1 MIADSHANGTRSVLS
16 GLGILAH
23 KLWTESMNDKSVS
36 RRIRS
41 LVSGFGIRTLAI
53 AEGILLLGIVIYW
66 FAAGTDVPPNGDTS
80 SGHSHAEA
88 AETKWTCSMH
98 PQIIKD
104 GPGKCPLCGM
114 DLIPLKLGGKQMTG
128 MRQLVVSPAARA
140 LMNVQ
145 VTPVERRFVETE
157 VRMVGKVDYDETRLK
172 HITAWVPGRLDR
184 LFVDYTGVS
193 VEEGTHMVYIYS
205 EQLYSAQQELIE
217 AVRSARE
224 RANEPRSNFFSDGG
238 VDLVES
244 AREKLRLL
252 GLTPDQIAKIEQQTK
267 PEDHTLINSTMNGI
281 VIEKLKQQGD
291 RVQTGER
298 IYTVADLSQVWVKM
312 DAYESDLLWL
322 RYGQDVTFTT
332 EAYPGEEFHGR
343 IAFIDPVLDE
353 KTRTVKVRVNVPN
366 EDGRLKPEMFVRA
379 VVKANI
385 AAGGRVIDADLS
397 GKWVSP
403 MHPEIVKDE
412 PGDCDICGMPLV
424 RAESLGYVTADA
436 AGAAAPLVVPVSAP
450 LLTGTRAIVYV
461 ELPKT
466 ESPTFEGR
474 EIILGP
480 RAGDYYLVK
489 HGLNEGDLV
498 VTAGNFKIDS
508 ALQIQAKPSMMT
520 PEGGGGG
527 GHDHGGARAGSPE
540 STGAH
545 AGHAMAADLPVS
557 VRQKLAQ
564 IAAAFQTLQASS
576 QGNNRDTIRESWR
589 NFGRTVQSVDA
600 DSFSG
605 HAKMV
610 WQELSMLLLND
621 AVAGAEAVDAEAAR
635 QPLVRTSRTIERL
648 DQSIG
653 LSHPGL
659 PQQYDVPNE
668 FHQQLAGVW
677 KAYQQIGEALA
688 GDDADKARASTATLK
703 AATEAVD
710 MKLLTD
716 ATAHNAWMRE
726 LKNLSKITDRLAGAE
741 DIKVMRGHFEAL
753 SGVTQVLAL
762 SFGFGAE
769 RPVFEHHCPMAFGN
783 KGAIWL
789 QSDDK
794 SRNPYFGA
802 TMLKCA
808 DRVERLGGETT
819 GNESDTHAGHKH

>member
-1 MIADSHANGTRSVLS
+1 MTDEQA
-16 GLGILAH
+16 
-23 KLWTESMNDKSVS
+23 S
-36 RRIRS
+36 RGIRS
-41 LVSGFGIRTLAI
+41 LVSGFGFKTLAI

-66 FAAGTDVPPNGDTS
+66 MAAGSDATPGGDTGA
-80 SGHSHAEA
+80 GHNHAEA

-252 GLTPDQIAKIEQQTK
+252 GLTPEQIARIEQQTK

-379 VVKANI
+379 IVKANI

-436 AGAAAPLVVPVSAP
+436 AGAAAPLVIPVSAP

-474 EIILGP
+474 EILLGP
-480 RAGDYYLVK
+480 RAGNYYLVK
-489 HGLNEGDLV
+489 HGLSEGDLV

-527 GHDHGGARAGSPE
+527 GHDHGGHGG
-540 STGAH
+540 GAKQAS
-545 AGHAMAADLPVS
+545 AGHETQSVDLPVS
-557 VRQKLAQ
+557 VRQKLQQ
-564 IAAAFQTLQASS
+564 IGEAFKVLETAAKGDDREA
-576 QGNNRDTIRESWR
+576 IRSAWR
-589 NFGRTVQSVDA
+589 NFGRLVQSLDA
-600 DSFSG
+600 DSLTG
-605 HAKMV
+605 HSKMV
-610 WQELSMLLLND
+610 WKELSMLLVND
-621 AVAGAEAVDAEAAR
+621 AVEGLEVVDAATAR
-635 QPLVRTSRTIERL
+635 ELLAGTTRTMQRL
-648 DQSIG
+648 DQSLG
-653 LSHPGL
+653 LSHAGHIPK
-659 PQQYDVPNE
+659 QYDVPDD
-668 FHQQLAGVW
+668 FRGQLATVW

-688 GDDADKARASTATLK
+688 GDDPEKARTSTAAFK

-726 LKNLSKITDRLAGAE
+726 LTNLQKITQSLATAE
-741 DIKVMRGHFEAL
+741 DIKTQRGHFESL
-753 SGVTQVLAL
+753 SGVTQVLAM
-762 SFGFGAE
+762 SFGFGEAI
-769 RPVFEHHCPMAFGN
+769 PVFQHHCPMAFGN

-789 QSDDK
+789 QTDDK

-808 DRVERLGGETT
+808 DRVEQIGGSTA
-819 GNESDTHAGHKH
+819 SADPHAEHKH

>member
-1 MIADSHANGTRSVLS
+1 MTDEPA
-16 GLGILAH
+16 
-23 KLWTESMNDKSVS
+23 S
-36 RRIRS
+36 RGIRS
-41 LVSGFGIRTLAI
+41 LMSGFGFKTLAI
-53 AEGILLLGIVIYW
+53 AEGILLLGIAIYW
-66 FAAGTDVPPNGDTS
+66 MAAGSDATPGGNTDA
-80 SGHSHAEA
+80 GHNHAEA

-104 GPGKCPLCGM
+104 APGNCPLCGM
-114 DLIPLKLGGKQMTG
+114 KLIPLKTGGQLSG
-128 MRQLVVSPAARA
+128 LRQLVISPAARA
-140 LMNVQ
+140 LMNLQ
-145 VTPVERRFVETE
+145 VTPVSRRFVQAE

-184 LFVDYTGVS
+184 LFVDYTGVQ
-193 VEEGTHMVYIYS
+193 VNEKDHMVYIYS

-217 AVRSARE
+217 AVRSAKERE
-224 RANEPRSNFFSDGG
+224 GQPRSNFFTDGG
-238 VDLVES
+238 IDLVES

-252 GLTPDQIAKIEQQTK
+252 GLTPEQIAKIEQQTK
-267 PEDHTLINSTMNGI
+267 PDDHMLIYSPMSGI
-281 VIEKLKQQGD
+281 VIQKFKQQGD

-298 IYTVADLSQVWVKM
+298 IYTVADLRQLWVLM
-312 DAYESDLLWL
+312 DAYELDLEWL

-343 IAFIDPVLDE
+343 IAFIDPVLNE

-379 VVKANI
+379 VVKASV
-385 AAGGRVIDADLS
+385 AAGGRVIDADLV

-412 PGDCDICGMPLV
+412 PGNCDICGMPLV
-424 RAESLGYVTADA
+424 RAESLGYVSATDA
-436 AGAAAPLVVPVSAP
+436 SESAPLVIPASAP

-461 ELPKT
+461 ELRDT
-466 ESPTFEGR
+466 EQPTFEGR
-474 EIILGP
+474 EIVLGP

-489 HGLNEGDLV
+489 HGLSEGELV
-498 VTAGNFKIDS
+498 VSAGNFKIDS

-527 GHDHGGARAGSPE
+527 GHNHGGGSTAAAQGSSE
-540 STGAH
+540 KH

-557 VRQKLAQ
+557 VRQKLTQ
-564 IAAAFQTLQASS
+564 IGEEFKAVKAAT
-576 QGNNRDTIRESWR
+576 QGNNRDAIREAWR
-589 NFGRTVQSVDA
+589 KLGQIVQSVDA
-600 DSFSG
+600 NNFTG

-610 WQELSMLLLND
+610 WQELSMLLAND
-621 AVAGAEAVDAEAAR
+621 AVEGIEVVDVAAA
-635 QPLVRTSRTIERL
+635 QTLLAKTTRTIERL

-659 PQQYDVPNE
+659 PQQYNVPDA
-668 FHQQLAGVW
+668 FRKQLAAVW

-688 GDDADKARASTATLK
+688 ADDADKARASIATLT
-703 AATEAVD
+703 AATAAVD

-716 ATAHNAWMRE
+716 AEAHNAWMRE
-726 LKNLSKITDRLAGAE
+726 LTNLQKIAQSLSAAE
-741 DIKVMRGHFEAL
+741 DIKAQRGHFEAL
-753 SGVTQVLAL
+753 SGVTQVLAM
-762 SFGFGAE
+762 SFGFGDQVA
-769 RPVFEHHCPMAFGN
+769 VFEHHCPMAFGN
-783 KGAIWL
+783 KGAVWL
-789 QSDDK
+789 QPDDK

-808 DRVERLGGETT
+808 DRVERIGGAVAASGHGAHT
-819 GNESDTHAGHKH
+819 GHKD

>member
-1 MIADSHANGTRSVLS
+1 MTDEPASR
-16 GLGILAH
+16 GIL
-23 KLWTESMNDKSVS
+23 
-36 RRIRS
+36 S
-41 LVSGFGIRTLAI
+41 LVSGLGFKAIAI
-53 AEGILLLGIVIYW
+53 AEGVLLLAIAVYW
-66 FAAGTDVPPNGDTS
+66 LATGTDTSPNGDANST
-80 SGHSHAEA
+80 HDHAEA
-88 AETKWTCSMH
+88 GETKWTCSMH
-98 PQIIKD
+98 PQIKKD
-104 GPGKCPLCGM
+104 DPGKCPLCGM
-114 DLIPLKLGGKQMTG
+114 DLIPLKMGGKQMTG
-128 MRQLVVSPAARA
+128 LRQLVVSPSARA

-157 VRMVGKVDYDETRLK
+157 VRMVGKVEYDETRLK

-224 RANEPRSNFFSDGG
+224 RTDEPRSNFFSDGG

-252 GLTPDQIAKIEQQTK
+252 GLTPEQIATIEKQSK
-267 PEDHTLINSTMNGI
+267 PEDHTLINSTMSGI

-298 IYTVADLSQVWVKM
+298 IYTVADLSQLWVKM

-332 EAYPGEEFHGR
+332 EAYPGEEFRGR
-343 IAFIDPVLDE
+343 IAFIDPVLDD

-379 VVKANI
+379 IVKANV

-403 MHPEIVKDE
+403 MHPEIVKEE

-424 RAESLGYVTADA
+424 RAESLGYVSADA
-436 AGAAAPLVVPVSAP
+436 VGATAPLVIPASAP

-461 ELPKT
+461 ELPGTKD
-466 ESPTFEGR
+466 PTFEGR
-474 EIILGP
+474 EILLGP

-527 GHDHGGARAGSPE
+527 GHDHGGGTPKTQSPE
-540 STGAH
+540 SSGGHSGHTG
-545 AGHAMAADLPVS
+545 DLPVS
-557 VRQKLAQ
+557 VRQKLQKIGEAFNVLQ
-564 IAAAFQTLQASS
+564 AAAD
-576 QGNNRDTIRESWR
+576 GDDRDAIRSAWR
-589 NFGRTVQSVDA
+589 NFGQLVQSVDA
-600 DSFSG
+600 DGLSG
-605 HAKMV
+605 HSKLV
-610 WQELSMLLLND
+610 WKELSMLLVND
-621 AVAGAEAVDAEAAR
+621 AVEGLEVVDAAAAR
-635 QPLVRTSRTIERL
+635 RLLAGTARTIERL
-648 DQSIG
+648 DQSLG
-653 LSHPGL
+653 LSHEGHIPK
-659 PQQYDVPNE
+659 QYDVPND
-668 FHQQLAGVW
+668 FRKQLAAVW
-677 KAYQQIGEALA
+677 NAYQQIGEALA
-688 GDDADKARASTATLK
+688 GDDPTEARASTATLK
-703 AATEAVD
+703 AAADAVD

-726 LKNLSKITDRLAGAE
+726 LANIQKITQSLAAAE
-741 DIKVMRGHFEAL
+741 DIKTLRGHFESL
-753 SGVTQVLAL
+753 SGVTQVLAM
-762 SFGFGAE
+762 SFGFGDE
-769 RPVFEHHCPMAFGN
+769 TPVFQHHCPMAFGN

-789 QSDDK
+789 QTDDA

-808 DRVERLGGETT
+808 DRVEQIGGVATT
-819 GNESDTHAGHKH
+819 GAGNDPHAGHKH